1 MSGLREAVFLGGGQG
16 SVQQGHGGTFS
27 DDMGEF
33 GFLQR
38 GFWRI
43 WQASLGGK
51 ATEGCRPG
59 ERMTVRGQRRSH
71 RSSIVITQ

>member
-16 SVQQGHGGTFS
+16 SVQQGRGGTFS

-38 GFWRI
+38 VLENLAGKFGRKGHRGM
-43 WQASLGGK
+43 QA
-51 ATEGCRPG
+51 G
-59 ERMTVRGQRRSH
+59 ERMAVRGQRR
-71 RSSIVITQ
+71 QAL